1 MACPKNG
8 DCGCNCQQPFP
19 DCFGCPVFA
28 LDIPQQWVMDLPST
42 MVYTGA
48 TSGSCSYSSPQSG
61 KLNYT
66 SSDIQYEYPDI
77 SAFGSSVPL
86 DIDDAVRSSYYTP
99 ITECIWGSSGYKLFA
114 SIIGRVAPGGQVGCP
129 LGAVEVATKE
139 SDISVPDC
147 WYYATH
153 NNVTLPPWFSQGRVR
168 TTIIPANPA
177 CGVYTSGCFGSQ
189 PAPTCSVRAFGM
201 WAVLRIFGGK
211 LNVTVSWWPRG
222 LFTGVIYDR
231 LSIYSTFRILT
242 GSSAWTNSLPQ
253 NDSPACFASMY
264 PYATSTINI
273 LGPGSIVY
281 EKVINCATDFAGSP
295 VTLPRVSIS
304 KAQSTSTQNTFEA
317 VGITGIP
324 SSITI
329 TPV

>member
-28 LDIPQQWVMDLPST
+28 LDIPQQWIMDLPST

-61 KLNYT
+61 KLTYT

-86 DIDDAVRSSYYTP
+86 DIDDAARSSYYTP
-99 ITECIWGSSGYKLFA
+99 ITECIWGSSGYKFWA
-114 SIIGRVAPGGQVGCP
+114 SASGKVAPGQTGCP
-129 LGAVEVATKE
+129 TGAVAVATKE
-139 SDISVPDC
+139 ADITVSDC
-147 WYYATH
+147 WHYAAH
-153 NNVTLPPWFSQGRVR
+153 NNGTVPPWFSQGRVR
-168 TTIIPANPA
+168 TTIIPADPK
-177 CGVYTSGCFGSQ
+177 CGVFVGPCLSYTPVCG
-189 PAPTCSVRAFGM
+189 VRAFGM
-201 WAVLRIFGGK
+201 WAVLRIIGGK
-211 LNVTVSWWPRG
+211 LNVTISWWPRG
-222 LFTGVIYDR
+222 LATGIIYER
-231 LSIYSTFRILT
+231 FSIYGTFKIVT
-242 GSSAWTNSLPQ
+242 GNSAWTNSLPQ
-253 NDSPACFASMY
+253 NDSSACFASMY
-264 PYATSTINI
+264 PYATETRNI

-281 EKVINCATDFAGSP
+281 EKTINCATDFTGSP
-295 VTLPRVSIS
+295 VTLSQVSIS
-304 KAQSTSTQNTFEA
+304 KANSNSTQNTFEA

-324 SSITI
+324 SSITV